1 MYTDLRKLF
10 SSLEQREFNKRTKTK
25 RKMERYAKNAE
36 MHANKAA
43 KASTAVNN
51 AFISPN
57 TANSLDNLAN
67 KSSKM
72 EKAAVREG
80 KLAIQEAQK
89 LTNKNTGS
97 TVVNKKGA
105 GRKIV
110 IHRNNG
116 KVEKIV
122 DKTKKGNK
130 AIRELS
136 VNSNSGLGKNKSVI
150 TFKGPKS
157 DSFIFESSPNVSNE
171 VKDSIKSAKAASKL
185 PTKIDKSTRSIST
198 IAKDS
203 KIGGGIKKG
212 LSKNKKLAIG
222 LGIGAGIAAAGTAL
236 ANKSKKN

>member
-89 LTNKNTGS
+89 LTNKNTGNK
-97 TVVNKKGA
+97 VVNKKGA
-105 GRKIV
+105 GRKVV

-116 KVEKIV
+116 KVEEIV
-122 DKTKKGNK
+122 DKTRKGNK
-130 AIRELS
+130 TIHELS
-136 VNSNSGLGKNKSVI
+136 VDSNNRIGKNKSVI
-150 TFKGPKS
+150 TSTGPKHDAS
-157 DSFIFESSPNVSNE
+157 VFESSPNVSKE
-171 VKDSIKSAKAASKL
+171 VKSSIKSAKAASNL

-198 IAKDS
+198 IVKDS

-212 LSKNKKLAIG
+212 LSKNKKLALG